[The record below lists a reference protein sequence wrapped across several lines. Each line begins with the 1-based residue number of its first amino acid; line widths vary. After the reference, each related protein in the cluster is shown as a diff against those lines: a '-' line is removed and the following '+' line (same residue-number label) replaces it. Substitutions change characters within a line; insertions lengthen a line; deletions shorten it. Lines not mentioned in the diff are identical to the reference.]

1 MWGAIIQAIDHAMGR
16 LQEGA
21 SAGIKVANS
30 QHGGGAPISNM
41 DSGAGEVAKQ
51 DLRNQQDTTS
61 EQEEA
66 AEQSKIGSN
75 STSTGTESAGGQASG
90 GIGAITGAGGA
101 GAGGQAEGG
110 AGALGSIG
118 SIGTGTE
125 SAGTSGGSIG
135 SIGTGAESAG
145 TSGGI
150 AEAASSILSDEN
162 AKTSKPV
169 SKLQSMR
176 AYGANASK
184 GFANAGAIAT
194 GSKAAEWEDIDNSFA
209 KKAAEDTV
217 KGWRKKDFK
226 ADSVNK

>member
-1 MWGAIIQAIDHAMGR
+1 MWGAIVQAIDHAMGR
-16 LQEGA
+16 MHEGA

-75 STSTGTESAGGQASG
+75 STPTGSAGTSG
-90 GIGAITGAGGA
+90 GIGAITGA
-101 GAGGQAEGG
+101 EG
-110 AGALGSIG
+110 
-118 SIGTGTE
+118 
-125 SAGTSGGSIG
+125 
-135 SIGTGAESAG
+135 AG

-176 AYGANASK
+176 AYGANAGK

-217 KGWRKKDFK
+217 KGWRKKDFNS
-226 ADSVNK
+226 DSTNK

>member
-16 LQEGA
+16 MQEGA
-21 SAGIKVANS
+21 GAGIKVANS
-30 QHGGGAPISNM
+30 QHGGGAPISKM

-75 STSTGTESAGGQASG
+75 STSTGTN
-90 GIGAITGAGGA
+90 
-101 GAGGQAEGG
+101 AGGQAEGG

-118 SIGTGTE
+118 SIGTGAE
-125 SAGTSGGSIG
+125 GAG
-135 SIGTGAESAG
+135 A
-145 TSGGI
+145 SGGI

-162 AKTSKPV
+162 AKTSKSV

-194 GSKAAEWEDIDNSFA
+194 GNKAAEWKDIDNSFA

-217 KGWRKKDFK
+217 KGWRKKDF
-226 ADSVNK
+226 NKQENASAAEEK

>member
-16 LQEGA
+16 MQEGA
-21 SAGIKVANS
+21 GAGIKVANS

-41 DSGAGEVAKQ
+41 DSGAGEAVKQ

-61 EQEEA
+61 EQKEA

-75 STSTGTESAGGQASG
+75 STPTGTGAGGQASG
-90 GIGAITGAGGA
+90 GIGAITGAGGGIGA
-101 GAGGQAEGG
+101 ITGAGGQASGG
-110 AGALGSIG
+110 IG
-118 SIGTGTE
+118 
-125 SAGTSGGSIG
+125 AGTSGGIG
-135 SIGTGAESAG
+135 AITGAEGAG

-169 SKLQSMR
+169 SKLQSVR
-176 AYGANASK
+176 AYGANAGK

-217 KGWRKKDFK
+217 KGWRKKNFNS
-226 ADSVNK
+226 DSTNK

>member
-16 LQEGA
+16 MQEGA

-30 QHGGGAPISNM
+30 QHGGGAPISKM
-41 DSGAGEVAKQ
+41 DSGAGEAVKQ

-75 STSTGTESAGGQASG
+75 STSIGSAGTSG
-90 GIGAITGAGGA
+90 GIGAITGA
-101 GAGGQAEGG
+101 EG
-110 AGALGSIG
+110 
-118 SIGTGTE
+118 
-125 SAGTSGGSIG
+125 
-135 SIGTGAESAG
+135 AG

-150 AEAASSILSDEN
+150 AEAASNILSDEN

-169 SKLQSMR
+169 SKSQSMR
-176 AYGANASK
+176 AYGANAGK

-226 ADSVNK
+226 SDSTNK

>member
-16 LQEGA
+16 MQEGA
-21 SAGIKVANS
+21 GAGIKVANS

-41 DSGAGEVAKQ
+41 DSGAGEAVKQ

-61 EQEEA
+61 EQKEA

-75 STSTGTESAGGQASG
+75 STPTGTDAGGQASG
-90 GIGAITGAGGA
+90 GIGA
-101 GAGGQAEGG
+101 
-110 AGALGSIG
+110 
-118 SIGTGTE
+118 
-125 SAGTSGGSIG
+125 GTSGGIG
-135 SIGTGAESAG
+135 AITGAEGAG

-176 AYGANASK
+176 AYGANAGK

-217 KGWRKKDFK
+217 KGWRKKNFNS
-226 ADSVNK
+226 DSTNK

>member
-16 LQEGA
+16 MQEGA
-21 SAGIKVANS
+21 GAGIKVANS
-30 QHGGGAPISNM
+30 QHGGGAPISKM

-75 STSTGTESAGGQASG
+75 STSTGTN
-90 GIGAITGAGGA
+90 
-101 GAGGQAEGG
+101 AGGQAEGG

-118 SIGTGTE
+118 SIGTGAE
-125 SAGTSGGSIG
+125 GAG
-135 SIGTGAESAG
+135 A
-145 TSGGI
+145 SGGI

-162 AKTSKPV
+162 AKTSKPA

-194 GSKAAEWEDIDNSFA
+194 GNKAAEWKDIDNSFA

-217 KGWRKKDFK
+217 KGWRKKDF
-226 ADSVNK
+226 NKQENASAAEEK

>member
-21 SAGIKVANS
+21 GAGIKVANS

-41 DSGAGEVAKQ
+41 DSGAGAVAKQ

-75 STSTGTESAGGQASG
+75 STSTGTDAGGQA
-90 GIGAITGAGGA
+90 A
-101 GAGGQAEGG
+101 GG

-118 SIGTGTE
+118 
-125 SAGTSGGSIG
+125 AGASGSIG
-135 SIGTGAESAG
+135 AGGAGASGGITEAASGGIGAGA
-145 TSGGI
+145 SGGI

-169 SKLQSMR
+169 GKLQPMR
-176 AYGANASK
+176 AYGANIGK
-184 GFANAGAIAT
+184 GFANAGAVAT

-226 ADSVNK
+226 VDSTNK

>member
-1 MWGAIIQAIDHAMGR
+1 MWGAIVQAIDHAMGR
-16 LQEGA
+16 MHEGA

-41 DSGAGEVAKQ
+41 DSGVGEVAKQ

-75 STSTGTESAGGQASG
+75 TTATGSTGASGGIGAMTGSTGASG
-90 GIGAITGAGGA
+90 GIGAITGAEGA
-101 GAGGQAEGG
+101 GA
-110 AGALGSIG
+110 
-118 SIGTGTE
+118 
-125 SAGTSGGSIG
+125 
-135 SIGTGAESAG
+135 
-145 TSGGI
+145 SGGI

-169 SKLQSMR
+169 SNLQSMR
-176 AYGANASK
+176 AYGANAGK

-217 KGWRKKDFK
+217 KNWRKKDFK
-226 ADSVNK
+226 SDSTNK

>member
-1 MWGAIIQAIDHAMGR
+1 MWGAIVQAIDHAMGR
-16 LQEGA
+16 MQEGA

-51 DLRNQQDTTS
+51 DLRNQQETTS

-75 STSTGTESAGGQASG
+75 STSTGTDAGGQASGGLGAITGSAGTGTSG
-90 GIGAITGAGGA
+90 GIGAITGA
-101 GAGGQAEGG
+101 EG
-110 AGALGSIG
+110 
-118 SIGTGTE
+118 
-125 SAGTSGGSIG
+125 
-135 SIGTGAESAG
+135 AG

-169 SKLQSMR
+169 SNLQSMR
-176 AYGANASK
+176 AYGANAGK

-217 KGWRKKDFK
+217 KGWRKKDFNS
-226 ADSVNK
+226 DSTNK

>member
-1 MWGAIIQAIDHAMGR
+1 MWGAIVQAIDHAMGR
-16 LQEGA
+16 MQEGA

-30 QHGGGAPISNM
+30 QHGGGAPISKM

-75 STSTGTESAGGQASG
+75 SASTGSVGTSG
-90 GIGAITGAGGA
+90 GIGAITGAGSAGGAEGA
-101 GAGGQAEGG
+101 GA
-110 AGALGSIG
+110 
-118 SIGTGTE
+118 
-125 SAGTSGGSIG
+125 
-135 SIGTGAESAG
+135 
-145 TSGGI
+145 SGGI

-169 SKLQSMR
+169 SKFQSMR
-176 AYGANASK
+176 AYGANAGK

-194 GSKAAEWEDIDNSFA
+194 GSKAAEWEDIDNNFA

-217 KGWRKKDFK
+217 KGWRKKDF
-226 ADSVNK
+226 NKQENASAAEEK

>member
-1 MWGAIIQAIDHAMGR
+1 MWGAIVQAIDHAMGR
-16 LQEGA
+16 MQEGA

-30 QHGGGAPISNM
+30 QHGGGAPISKM

-51 DLRNQQDTTS
+51 DLRNQQETTS

-75 STSTGTESAGGQASG
+75 STSTGSAGTGTSG
-90 GIGAITGAGGA
+90 GIGAITGA
-101 GAGGQAEGG
+101 EG
-110 AGALGSIG
+110 
-118 SIGTGTE
+118 
-125 SAGTSGGSIG
+125 
-135 SIGTGAESAG
+135 AG

-176 AYGANASK
+176 AYGANAGK
-184 GFANAGAIAT
+184 GFANAAVIAT

-226 ADSVNK
+226 SDSTNK